1 MEYLKNKSVMIQ
13 FFPLLLVCYEIINY
27 LANDMYLPAL
37 PSMIHDLGINTR
49 LAQQTVTAWF
59 FGASSLHLLLGP
71 VSDRFGRRPVL
82 LIGGVLFTTAT
93 WVCAFSASINVLL
106 IARFIQGAVVSTLST
121 AGYASIHET
130 YNRKQAIQILALM
143 SSVVM
148 LAPAFG
154 PLIGGIF
161 LQWVNWRG
169 IFVFLALSGGI
180 IWLGLCLVMT
190 ETHSST
196 QRYMFRW
203 SQVLINYHQIL
214 KNKAFMLNL
223 FIISFNVLAKVAWI
237 VGGPFLI
244 ISQFKLNTLY
254 FGLIQIL
261 VFGSQILGAQV
272 VKRVIHRVEVN
283 RLINQGLSISLF
295 ASLLA
300 ICLSCIFPNQLIGL
314 VICLMIFCFGTALSG
329 PLQRLCIEASPE
341 QPMGARMAVY
351 ATLISLFCSLASFL
365 FSFTYTGNLLW
376 FASLL
381 FILASLASLVR
392 WFSLKYFFSV

>member
-1 MEYLKNKSVMIQ
+1 MKFLKNKNLMIP
-13 FFPLLLVCYEIINY
+13 FFPFLLVSYEIINY

-37 PSMIHDLGINTR
+37 PSMVHDLGITTR
-49 LAQQTVTAWF
+49 VAQLTVTAWF
-59 FGASSLHLLLGP
+59 FGASSLHLLLAP
-71 VSDRFGRRPVL
+71 VSDRFGRKPVL
-82 LIGGVLFTTAT
+82 LIGGVVFTTAT
-93 WVCAFSASINVLL
+93 WICAFTSNINILL
-106 IARFIQGAVVSTLST
+106 IARFFQGAVVSTLST

-130 YNRKQAIQILALM
+130 FNRKQAIQILTLIT
-143 SSVVM
+143 SVVM
-148 LAPAFG
+148 LAPTVG

-161 LQWVNWRG
+161 LQWLNWRW
-169 IFVFLALSGGI
+169 IFVFLALSASI
-180 IWLGLCLVMT
+180 IWLGLCFIMS

-203 SQVLINYHQIL
+203 SHVLISYQQIL

-223 FIISFNVLAKVAWI
+223 FIISFNILAKVAWI

-261 VFGSQILGAQV
+261 VFGSQILGAQI
-272 VKRVIHRVEVN
+272 VKRLIHRVEIN
-283 RLINQGLSISLF
+283 HLINQGLSISLL

-300 ICLSCIFPNQLIGL
+300 VCLSFIFPDKLIGL

-341 QPMGARMAVY
+341 PMGARLAVY
-351 ATLISLFCSLASFL
+351 ATSISLFCSLASLL
-365 FSFTYTGNLLW
+365 FSFTYTGSLLW

-381 FILASLASLVR
+381 FILASLASLLR

>member
-1 MEYLKNKSVMIQ
+1 MKYLKNKNLMIQ

-37 PSMIHDLGINTR
+37 PSMIHDLGISTR
-49 LAQQTVTAWF
+49 LAQQTITAWF

-71 VSDRFGRRPVL
+71 VSDRFGRKPVL
-82 LIGGVLFTTAT
+82 LIGGILFITAT
-93 WVCAFSASINVLL
+93 WICAITSNIHILL
-106 IARFIQGAVVSTLST
+106 LARFIQGAVVPTLST

-130 YNRKQAIQILALM
+130 YDHKQAIQILALM
-143 SSVVM
+143 TSVVM
-148 LAPAFG
+148 LAPAIG

-161 LQWVNWRG
+161 LQWVNWRW
-169 IFVFLALSGGI
+169 IFVFLALSASI
-180 IWLGLCLVMT
+180 IWLGLCFIMS
-190 ETHSST
+190 EIHSST

-203 SQVLINYHQIL
+203 TNVLINYRQIL

-223 FIISFNVLAKVAWI
+223 CIISFNVLAKATWI

-244 ISQFKLNTLY
+244 INQFKLNTLY

-261 VFGSQILGAQV
+261 IFGSQILGAQL
-272 VKRVIHRVEVN
+272 VKRVIHRIEIN
-283 RLINQGLSISLF
+283 RLINHGLNISLF

-300 ICLSCIFPNQLIGL
+300 VGLCLNFPDKLIGL
-314 VICLMIFCFGTALSG
+314 VLCLMIFCFGTALSS

-341 QPMGARMAVY
+341 PIGARMAIY

-365 FSFTYTGNLLW
+365 FSFTYTGSLLW

-381 FILASLASLVR
+381 FLLASLAKLMR
-392 WFSLKYFFSV
+392 WLSLKYFFSI